1 MKFWFMR
8 DNHTFIKFPDK
19 ATELV
24 DFLNAK
30 QLEEPVFYHYGL
42 LGARDSKDETV
53 ASMHVSKPSYTEFVV
68 EVMTFYSNIPK
79 ETKTELELLH
89 DELALLR
96 KQLVEK
102 DNLLHEV
109 YKLVRKEFNH
119 GYHT

>member
-30 QLEEPVFYHYGL
+30 QLEEPGFYHYGL

-53 ASMHVSKPSYTEFVV
+53 ASIQFNKSSHTEFVV
-68 EVMTFYSNIPK
+68 EVMTFYANVPEEVKNEITLLR
-79 ETKTELELLH
+79 EELAECKKKLLTQDQIVRDFIKRYLH
-89 DELALLR
+89 D
-96 KQLVEK
+96 
-102 DNLLHEV
+102 
-109 YKLVRKEFNH
+109 
-119 GYHT
+119 